1 MADVTAELRER
12 FEAHAANPDHVEAVI
27 VTLAA
32 DAEAA
37 ALEAA
42 GMVVERRILSMPIV
56 AGTIDAEALAL
67 IERLPGVVRIEP
79 DGEMR
84 ALDE

>member
-1 MADVTAELRER
+1 MAEVTAELRER
-12 FEAHAANPDHVEAVI
+12 FAAHAANPGHVEAVI

-56 AGTIDAEALAL
+56 AGKIDAATLAQL
-67 IERLPGVVRIEP
+67 ERLPGVLRIEP